1 MSAGAPGTLPPM
13 HDRLRRMVDRAPE
26 PVWAVGAVLAFVGVV
41 CWLSVT
47 TWHQLS
53 SSRLDVGLL
62 TDFRDA
68 VYYPVVALRD
78 GINPYSVDTY
88 YRHYPV
94 GQEFPLYT
102 PLFLLLNAPLLL
114 FSFPTARA
122 VAFGW
127 NITLVLGYAAAV
139 LGLLGARVRV
149 APLFGLATLILLSDP
164 GKFDLRTGQPTL
176 LIAIG
181 VLAALRA
188 AERGAVRAAVGP
200 GRALPFLAGVAGL
213 TVVWIKPTFAIPL
226 AVILIARA
234 RVRLVLVGTLVA
246 VGLSAVVLP
255 FLVDAAGGA
264 GHLLDSWRESA
275 RITSQSGQSR
285 LGTSLRIDIGNTFVR
300 ITKLHI
306 SETAAMLGGLVLLAA
321 GVWLVA
327 RLHQQ
332 APERDCDELTV
343 ALVCL
348 LILTS
353 TYHVPYDYLLLV
365 APVSLLLR
373 PSTPRGIPWPRRVR
387 GAVAVLLLVPLVDPL
402 GWSPVN
408 AVLGKSGFEWM
419 LGTTMMS
426 MYVLVALGL
435 CAWTAWR
442 QVRSA
447 PLTTAPVTGTPA

>member
-1 MSAGAPGTLPPM
+1 M
-13 HDRLRRMVDRAPE
+13 HDRLRRVVARAPE
-26 PVWAVGAVLAFVGVV
+26 PVWAVAAVLAFVGVV

-47 TWHQLS
+47 TWDQLS
-53 SSRLDVGLL
+53 TSRLDIGLL

-78 GINPYSVDTY
+78 GINPYSVDAY

-102 PLFLLLNAPLLL
+102 PLFLLLNSPLLL

-127 NITLVLGYAAAV
+127 NIALVLGYGVAI
-139 LGLLGARVRV
+139 LGLLGARRRV
-149 APLFGLATLILLSDP
+149 ASLFGLATLIVLSDP
-164 GKFDLRTGQPTL
+164 GRFDLRTGQPTL

-188 AERGAVRAAVGP
+188 VESEALLARVGP

-213 TVVWIKPTFAIPL
+213 TIVWIKPTFAIPL
-226 AVILIARA
+226 VAVLLART
-234 RVRLVLVGTLVA
+234 RLRLVAIGTAVA
-246 VGLSAVVLP
+246 LALSAVVLP
-255 FLVDAAGGA
+255 FLVDAAGGI
-264 GHLLDSWRESA
+264 GHLVDSWRESA

-300 ITKLHI
+300 ISKIHI
-306 SETAAMLGGLVLLAA
+306 SETVAMLMGLALLAA

-327 RLHQQ
+327 RLHQRD
-332 APERDCDELTV
+332 PGRDCDELTMT
-343 ALVCL
+343 LVCL

-353 TYHVPYDYLLLV
+353 AYHVPYDYLLLV
-365 APVSLLLR
+365 GPVALLLR
-373 PSTPRGIPWPRRVR
+373 PAVPREIPWPHRAR
-387 GAVAVLLLVPLVDPL
+387 GAVAVLLLIPLVDPL
-402 GWSPVN
+402 GWSPIN
-408 AVLGKSGFEWM
+408 AAIGKSGFEWM
-419 LGTTMMS
+419 LGTTMLS
-426 MYVLVALGL
+426 TYVLVALGL

-442 QVRSA
+442 QVQAA
-447 PLTTAPVTGTPA
+447 PLAPVPATGTPA